1 MDKILK
7 LLIDDFQNHK
17 STAEYQL
24 VLNKV
29 CEAEAT
35 FINSLN
41 KKQKAEY
48 LKLDF
53 VCGELSAIELREFAQ
68 FLYETLKKEKTLF

>member
-1 MDKILK
+1 MDKMLK

-17 STAEYQL
+17 SSAEYQL

-29 CEAEAT
+29 CKAET
-35 FINSLN
+35 VFMNSLN

-53 VCGELSAIELREFAQ
+53 VCGELSVVELREFAK
-68 FLYETLKKEKTLF
+68 FLYDSLKYN